1 MSILGAIMDYENYLE
16 HPEEYG
22 GSDYLAYQINGERFE
37 ETIPRPPIPPAPPEK
52 TRALLIV
59 PGPLEMKWE
68 FYKNYCMT
76 YGKS

>member
-1 MSILGAIMDYENYLE
+1 MSILGTIMDYEDYLE

-68 FYKNYCMT
+68 FFTKIT
-76 YGKS
+76 A